1 MRHLCSFFKSGAEV
15 VPEETLSLKKIHSI
29 IQRSATLRR
38 VRDDLTTLRTN
49 KDPSYQR
56 QKRLLSPMIQPTGVI
71 DTRAAGEPQTY
82 SLTV

>member
-56 QKRLLSPMIQPTGVI
+56 QKRLLSPMIRPVSSTPGQRENP
-71 DTRAAGEPQTY
+71 ATY